1 MELRHIRYFLAVAHE
16 ANFTRAAKKLGI
28 GQPPLS
34 QQIKQLEAELGVPL
48 FRRTPHGAELTAAGL
63 AFEPEARRLIDGA
76 ARAIRAAQRAGL
88 GETGTLRVGFT
99 GSAAFNPVVADI
111 FRRFR
116 RAFPDAELTLVE
128 ANTVQLL
135 EGLENDRMDAIFIRP
150 GTARPAGIRLHH
162 FPDEQMRIAVPSDHP
177 LAKHSRA
184 TVAALANEWF
194 VLFPR
199 AVGISLYEAVFDACV
214 NAGFT
219 PRLAQEAPQISSV
232 VNLVAAG
239 LGVSIVPAA
248 IAKVKVD
255 GVRYLRIE
263 GPAPVATLALGSRE
277 GNADPMLRHFL
288 RLLTD
293 VPSSIDAPVSV

>member
-1 MELRHIRYFLAVAHE
+1 MELRHIRYFLAVAQE

-48 FRRTPHGAELTAAGL
+48 FRRTPQGAELSAAGL
-63 AFEPEARRLIDGA
+63 AFEPAARRLIDDA
-76 ARAIRAAQRAGL
+76 ARAVRAAQRAGL
-88 GETGTLRVGFT
+88 GETGTLRIGFT
-99 GSAAFNPVVADI
+99 GSAAFNPVVADT

-128 ANTVQLL
+128 ANTLQLI

-150 GTARPAGIRLHH
+150 GSAHTPGILLHH
-162 FPDEQMRIAVPSDHP
+162 FPDEAMRVAVPSDHP
-177 LAKHSRA
+177 LARNSRT
-184 TVAALANEWF
+184 TVAALANEPF

-199 AVGISLYEAVFDACV
+199 AVGISLYESVFDACV

-255 GVRYLRIE
+255 GVRYLRID
-263 GPAPVATLALGSRE
+263 GPAPVATLALASRE
-277 GNADPMLRHFL
+277 DNEDPMLRHFL
-288 RLLTD
+288 RLL
-293 VPSSIDAPVSV
+293 APPTSANP